1 MLSDSNKPIGIF
13 DSGLGGLTVVKA
25 IRENM
30 PNENIVYLG
39 DSLNVPYGDK
49 TPGQITEFAFKNT
62 EFLLKHGVKAI
73 AIACNTA
80 DATARRE
87 IGQCYT
93 LPIVGV
99 IGPASEKAAR
109 LTRNKKV
116 GVLATA
122 TAVKSG
128 AYERMIKSYL
138 SDCQVFSVP
147 APLLVPLVEAGKI
160 TKEDTET
167 VDALKMYL
175 EPLEKEGIDTLI
187 LGCTHY
193 PLVLE
198 LVKELVPHMNIVCS
212 GTSSLGALYDKLK
225 GENLLNT
232 SGGPGNAEFYVT
244 GDPAEF
250 GKHGGIFLGESIE
263 GKVMK
268 AGEKIRE

>member
-1 MLSDSNKPIGIF
+1 MSLSEKPIGIF

-30 PNENIVYLG
+30 PYENIVYLG

-49 TPGQITEFAFKNT
+49 TAGQITEFAFKNT
-62 EFLLKHGVKAI
+62 EFLLSHGVKAI

-80 DATARRE
+80 DATSRRE
-87 IGQCYT
+87 ICECYT

-99 IGPASEKAAR
+99 VGPASERAAR

-128 AYERMIKSYL
+128 AYERMVKSYL
-138 SDCQVFSVP
+138 ADCEVFQVP

-160 TKEDTET
+160 NKEDTET

-175 EPLEKEGIDTLI
+175 APLIEKGIDTLI

-193 PLVLE
+193 PLILE
-198 LVKELVPHMNIVCS
+198 LVREIVPHMNIVCS
-212 GTSSLGALYDKLK
+212 GTSSLGALVEKLRS
-225 GENLLNT
+225 ENLLNT
-232 SGGPGNAEFYVT
+232 SGVRGDAQFYVT
-244 GDPAEF
+244 GDPDDF
-250 GKHGGIFLGESIE
+250 GRNGGIFLGENIE
-263 GKVMK
+263 GKVKK
-268 AGEKIRE
+268 AKM